1 MCTKRTNVIK
11 SSTKTSSI
19 TVMVSALFASASAF
33 AANYGTDLNN
43 TMLPAAGGMAGV
55 SIAHSIEPSAAVFGN
70 PATLTQFNEG
80 TKFSFGATFYKPEV
94 KANHNGLNTGT
105 AWSGKSKATNYLVPT
120 VAVTQAFSDKLV
132 AGLGLTAQSGI
143 GSDFRDKAGSLNP
156 DSELLVF
163 MANVG
168 LGYKITDKLS
178 VGGTATV
185 GNGYL
190 QMGLSSNTASS
201 HGFGVRGTL
210 GAKYDMTESTSLG
223 AYYRS
228 PLKIKY
234 DNVVDNGAPIAPGK
248 GNFWDV
254 NVEQPQ
260 EFAVGIS
267 NNSLLDGNLR
277 LGADIIYKDWSSA
290 DLYKDIFRDQTV
302 FALGGELK
310 TGAAKWRL
318 GYSHA
323 RSPIKRNVGSTI
335 AGVSSM
341 GSPVG
346 TLTLNPSLVQYFQAT
361 NAEPIW
367 EDQVS
372 AGFGYA
378 LTEALS
384 LDSHVAFALNN
395 RETIGNTKVSASTWQ
410 AGVGLTWSF
419 K

>member
-1 MCTKRTNVIK
+1 MRTLSTIK
-11 SSTKTSSI
+11 KIASPIKFAVAGLFVST
-19 TVMVSALFASASAF
+19 SAF
-33 AANYGTDLNN
+33 SANYGTDLNN
-43 TMLPAAGGMAGV
+43 TMLPAAGGVAGV
-55 SIAHSIEPSAAVFGN
+55 SIAHSIEPAAAVFGN
-70 PATLTQFNEG
+70 PATLTQYNEG
-80 TKFSFGATFYKPEV
+80 TKFSFGATFYKPDV
-94 KANHNGLNTGT
+94 KASHNGGNTGVP
-105 AWSGKSKATNYLVPT
+105 WSGKSKATNYLVPT
-120 VAVTQAFSDKLV
+120 IAVTQAFSDKMV
-132 AGLGLTAQSGI
+132 AGLGLTVQSGI
-143 GSDFRDKAGSLNP
+143 GSDFRDKPGSLNP

-163 MANVG
+163 TANVG
-168 LGYKITDKLS
+168 LGYKLTDNLS
-178 VGGTATV
+178 LGGAVTI

-201 HGFGVRGTL
+201 HGFGVRGTF
-210 GAKYDMTESTSLG
+210 GAKYDVTDSTSLG

-234 DNVVDNGAPIAPGK
+234 DNVVDNGVAIAPGK

-260 EFAVGIS
+260 EFAIGIS

-277 LGADIIYKDWSSA
+277 IGADVIYKDWSSA
-290 DLYKDIFRDQTV
+290 DLYKDIFRDQTI

-318 GYSHA
+318 GYTHA
-323 RSPIKRNVGSTI
+323 RDPIKRNVGSSI
-335 AGVSSM
+335 AGVTSM

-367 EDQVS
+367 EDQVT

-378 LTEALS
+378 LTESLAL
-384 LDSHVAFALNN
+384 DTHVAFALKN
-395 RETIGNTKVSASTWQ
+395 RETIGFTSVSASTWQ
-410 AGVGLTWSF
+410 AGLGLTWSF